1 MTIGYLGVEEVGEAI
16 TQAVEKTFGD
26 VLLDVQDLRSY
37 FFTRTGIVK
46 AVDGVS
52 FKVRQG
58 ETLGIVG
65 ESGCG
70 KSVTCTSI
78 LQLLPQPIGK
88 TISGKILFEGED
100 VLEMDSGE
108 LRKFRGRKVAMILQ
122 DPMTSLNP
130 AYSTGDQVQEAVT
143 PRFRTN
149 KASLWDRVKSLY
161 RQVGISSPEYRV
173 ALYPHELS
181 GGMRQ
186 RVVGAMAL
194 ASEPRLLIADEP
206 TTSLDV
212 TIQAQYLTLLK
223 DLQVQTGVGL
233 IFVTHDFGIV
243 AKMCD
248 TVAVMYAGRIIETG
262 PVRDVFN
269 NPIHPYTQAL
279 LGSVPK
285 LEEKSARL
293 YSIEGQP
300 PSLYNIPDGCR
311 FAPRCPYVMDSCWR
325 EYPPMVQISATQA
338 GACWLQVDGKG
349 EK

>member
-1 MTIGYLGVEEVGEAI
+1 MRGGEAI
-16 TQAVEKTFGD
+16 TQAVEKKFGD
-26 VLLDVQDLRSY
+26 VLLDVQDLHSY

-88 TISGKILFEGED
+88 TVSGKILFEGED
-100 VLEMDSGE
+100 VLEMSSSE

-130 AYSTGDQVQEAVT
+130 AYSTGDQVSEAVT
-143 PRFRTN
+143 PRFRTT
-149 KASLWDRVKSLY
+149 KKSLWDRVKSLY

-173 ALYPHELS
+173 MLYPHELS

-186 RVVGAMAL
+186 RVVGAMAI
-194 ASEPRLLIADEP
+194 ASEPKLLIADEP

-223 DLQVQTGVGL
+223 SLQAETGVGL

-248 TVAVMYAGRIIETG
+248 TVAVMYAGRIVETG

-269 NPIHPYTQAL
+269 NPVHPYTKAL

-285 LEEKSARL
+285 LEVKSERL

-300 PSLYNIPDGCR
+300 PSLYNLPDGCR
-311 FAPRCPYVMDSCWR
+311 FAPRCPFVMDSCWR
-325 EYPPMVQISATQA
+325 EYPPVVQVNATQSA
-338 GACWLQVDGKG
+338 ACWLQVEGKG